1 MALLVEDQA
10 EAQSKDLEVL
20 DTDHVVEVVLV
31 VTKRQAAYH
40 KHITL
45 HLVEQG
51 VTILLLLGIMVQVDL
66 VQGVE
71 HRLLLP

>member
-10 EAQSKDLEVL
+10 VRPTAPLRT
-20 DTDHVVEVVLV
+20 DTDQLVEAVLV
-31 VTKRQAAYH
+31 VTVRMTASG
-40 KHITL
+40 
-45 HLVEQG
+45 LVEQG

-71 HRLLLP
+71 HRLWLN

>member
-10 EAQSKDLEVL
+10 EAQLLVL
-20 DTDHVVEVVLV
+20 PVDTDHVVEVVLV
-31 VTKRQAAYH
+31 VTVRM
-40 KHITL
+40 TPSG
-45 HLVEQG
+45 LVEQG